1 MAADRKTNEPVGTPF
16 DRTLELREPRRATE
30 AYASRHGE
38 VGSAEYCAAWLNFR
52 QRIKSIHDLHGF
64 RAKAARAKPRR
75 DTPPSP
81 AGRTVRPRRVAVPR
95 SVPDRPPLPQ
105 SAGGARHSHP

>member
-16 DRTLELREPRRATE
+16 DRALELRELRRAAE

-38 VGSAEYCAAWLNFR
+38 VGSAGYRAAWLKFR
-52 QRIKSIHDLHGF
+52 QRIQSIHELQRL

-81 AGRTVRPRRVAVPR
+81 AARTVRPSPVAVPR
-95 SVPDRPPLPQ
+95 SAADRPPLPR
-105 SAGGARHSHP
+105 SATGARHSRR